1 MSCINEKSN
10 VTEQASLWNQKKQ
23 KMIKDQSGRNAALQ
37 QNNGL
42 WASEGFVGGV
52 SQVPIDRA
60 LEGRSDI
67 PFPPPPTE
75 IKMNDV
81 PPALKQNSN
90 IEKLEQQFNRLLAQ
104 YTTQYQLMANE
115 LMANN
120 NLSVLQKYANHNVKH
135 NNNYYHVNEFGFAQ
149 GYDNDAWGNRS
160 VSCSQDPVEITSDE
174 FSKLLGGP
182 NMGKGQACN
191 VAGFNVENAENGEAS
206 WVDIKGVRHVYP
218 KDVWD
223 KRNPSCTMTPRAL
236 DATEYNSIVKGSEM
250 TETTFCERLNVDPKI
265 LQNLAN
271 LNRQLLNLGTQLLEE
286 THKLSASD
294 TTLNNGIKILQK
306 TISSKIKQL
315 QQVDQS
321 FNSSI
326 KLGNAGSGVIIG
338 NDAIN
343 HSIEASTRD
352 SELILRMNYLKY
364 IGGLLL
370 VIFLVIFIFTT
381 FSSDRQGV
389 VSVIILL
396 LVVVAVLYNF
406 WNYIYL
412 KFF

>member
-10 VTEQASLWNQKKQ
+10 VTEQASLWNHKKQ
-23 KMIKDQSGRNAALQ
+23 KMINTESSRNVGLQ

-42 WASEGFVGGV
+42 WASEGFIGGV

-60 LEGRSDI
+60 LEGSSDI
-67 PFPPPPTE
+67 PFPSPPTE
-75 IKMNDV
+75 IKINSN
-81 PPALKQNSN
+81 LKQNSN
-90 IEKLEQQFNRLLAQ
+90 VVKLEQQFNRLLAQ
-104 YTTQYQLMANE
+104 YTTQYQLMAKE
-115 LMANN
+115 LMSNN
-120 NLSVLQKYANHNVKH
+120 NLSVLQKYANNNVKH
-135 NNNYYHVNEFGFAQ
+135 NNNYYHVNEFGFSQ

-160 VSCSQDPVEITSDE
+160 VSCSRDPVEITSDE

-182 NMGKGQACN
+182 NMGKGQACS

-223 KRNPSCTMTPRAL
+223 KRNASCTMTPKAL
-236 DATEYNSIVKGSEM
+236 DATEYNSIVKGSDM
-250 TETTFCERLNVDPKI
+250 TETSFCERLNVDPKI

-271 LNRQLLNLGTQLLEE
+271 LNKQLLNLGTQLLQE
-286 THKLSASD
+286 THKISSNDA
-294 TTLNNGIKILQK
+294 TINTHIETLQK
-306 TISSKIKQL
+306 TINNKLKQL
-315 QQVDQS
+315 QHVDQS
-321 FNSSI
+321 FNESI
-326 KLGNAGSGVIIG
+326 KLGNAGSGVMIG
-338 NDAIN
+338 GSALN

-370 VIFLVIFIFTT
+370 VIFLVIFIFAT
-381 FSSDRQGV
+381 FSSDRQSV

-396 LVVVAVLYNF
+396 LVAAALLYNF

>member
-10 VTEQASLWNQKKQ
+10 VTEQANLWNHKKQ
-23 KMIKDQSGRNAALQ
+23 KMIKAESSKNAGLQ

-52 SQVPIDRA
+52 SQVPIDRV

-67 PFPPPPTE
+67 PFPSPPIE
-75 IKMNDV
+75 IKIDV
-81 PPALKQNSN
+81 PSSLKQNTN
-90 IEKLEQQFNRLLAQ
+90 VAKLEQQFNRLLAQ

-115 LMANN
+115 LMSNN
-120 NLSVLQKYANHNVKH
+120 NLSVLQKYANHNVKY

-149 GYDNDAWGNRS
+149 GYDNDAWANRS

-236 DATEYNSIVKGSEM
+236 DATEYNAIVKGNEM
-250 TETTFCERLNVDPKI
+250 TESSFCERLNVDPKI

-286 THKLSASD
+286 THKLSSKDA
-294 TTLNNGIKILQK
+294 TVNTGIKTLQQ
-306 TISSKIKQL
+306 TINSKLKQL
-315 QQVDQS
+315 QHVDQS

-326 KLGNAGSGVIIG
+326 KLGNAGSGVMIG
-338 NDAIN
+338 GDALN
-343 HSIEASTRD
+343 RSIEASTRD

-370 VIFLVIFIFTT
+370 VIFLVIFVFAS
-381 FSSDRQGV
+381 FSSDKQSV

>member
-10 VTEQASLWNQKKQ
+10 VTEQASLWNQNKQ
-23 KMIKDQSGRNAALQ
+23 KMINEESSKNVGLEQTSGPW
-37 QNNGL
+37 G
-42 WASEGFVGGV
+42 SEGFVGSV
-52 SQVPIDRA
+52 SQVPMDRPLA
-60 LEGRSDI
+60 GRGDI
-67 PFPPPPTE
+67 PFPAPPTE
-75 IKMNDV
+75 INMKL
-81 PPALKQNSN
+81 PAALQHNSN
-90 IEKLEQQFNRLLAQ
+90 IVKLEQEFNKVLHN
-104 YTTQYQLMANE
+104 YGVQYQLMAKE
-115 LMANN
+115 IMANN
-120 NLSVLQKYANHNVKH
+120 NQSVLQKYANNNVKH
-135 NNNYYHVNEFGFAQ
+135 NNNFYHVNEFGFAQ

-236 DATEYNSIVKGSEM
+236 SADEYNAITKGTDM

-271 LNRQLLNLGTQLLEE
+271 LNKQLLNLGTQLLVE
-286 THKLSASD
+286 THKLSSSD
-294 TTLNNGIKILQK
+294 ATLNTGIKTLQK
-306 TISSKIKQL
+306 SISSKLKQL
-315 QQVDQS
+315 QHVDQS
-321 FNSSI
+321 FNSNI
-326 KLGNAGSGVIIG
+326 KLGNAGSGVMIG
-338 NDAIN
+338 GDALN
-343 HSIEASTRD
+343 RSIEASTRD

-364 IGGLLL
+364 IVGLIL

-381 FSSDRQGV
+381 FSSDRQSV

-412 KFF
+412 KFL

>member
-10 VTEQASLWNQKKQ
+10 VTEQASLWNQNKQ
-23 KMIKDQSGRNAALQ
+23 KMINDESSKNAGLQYTSGP
-37 QNNGL
+37 

-60 LEGRSDI
+60 LEGRSDV

-75 IKMNDV
+75 INMKL
-81 PPALKQNSN
+81 PAALQHNSN
-90 IEKLEQQFNRLLAQ
+90 VVKLEQDFNKVLAQ
-104 YTTQYQLMANE
+104 YTTQYQLMAKE
-115 LMANN
+115 IMANN
-120 NLSVLQKYANHNVKH
+120 NQSVLQKYANHNVKH
-135 NNNYYHVNEFGFAQ
+135 NNNFYHVNEFGFAQ

-191 VAGFNVENAENGEAS
+191 VAGFNVENADNGEAS

-236 DATEYNSIVKGSEM
+236 SADEYNAITKGTDM

-271 LNRQLLNLGTQLLEE
+271 LNKQLLNLGTQLLTE
-286 THKLSASD
+286 THKLSSSD
-294 TTLNNGIKILQK
+294 ATLNTGIKTLQK
-306 TISSKIKQL
+306 SISSKLKQL
-315 QQVDQS
+315 QHVDQS
-321 FNSSI
+321 FNNNI
-326 KLGNAGSGVIIG
+326 KLGNAGSGVMIG
-338 NDAIN
+338 GDALN
-343 HSIEASTRD
+343 RSIEASTRD

-364 IGGLLL
+364 IVGLIL

-381 FSSDRQGV
+381 FSSDRQSV

-406 WNYIYL
+406 SNYIYL
-412 KFF
+412 KFL

>member
-10 VTEQASLWNQKKQ
+10 VTEQANLWNHKKQ
-23 KMIKDQSGRNAALQ
+23 KMIKAESSKNAGLQ

-42 WASEGFVGGV
+42 WVSEGFIGGV

-67 PFPPPPTE
+67 PFPSPPTE
-75 IKMNDV
+75 IKIDV
-81 PPALKQNSN
+81 PSSLKQNTN
-90 IEKLEQQFNRLLAQ
+90 VAKLEQQFNRLLAQ
-104 YTTQYQLMANE
+104 YTTQYQLMAKE
-115 LMANN
+115 LMSNN
-120 NLSVLQKYANHNVKH
+120 NLSVLQKYANHNVKY

-149 GYDNDAWGNRS
+149 GYDNDAWANRS

-223 KRNPSCTMTPRAL
+223 KRNTSCTMTPRAL
-236 DATEYNSIVKGSEM
+236 DATEYNAIVKGNEM
-250 TETTFCERLNVDPKI
+250 TESSFCERLNVDPKI

-286 THKLSASD
+286 THKLSSKDA
-294 TTLNNGIKILQK
+294 TVNTGIKTLQQ
-306 TISSKIKQL
+306 TINSKLKQL
-315 QQVDQS
+315 QHVDQS

-326 KLGNAGSGVIIG
+326 KLGNAGSGVMIG
-338 NDAIN
+338 GDALN
-343 HSIEASTRD
+343 RSIEASTRD

-370 VIFLVIFIFTT
+370 VIFLVIFVFAS
-381 FSSDRQGV
+381 FSSDRQSV

>member
-10 VTEQASLWNQKKQ
+10 VTEQANLWNNKKQ
-23 KMIKDQSGRNAALQ
+23 KMIKAESSKNAGLQ

-67 PFPPPPTE
+67 PFPSPPTE
-75 IKMNDV
+75 IKIDV
-81 PPALKQNSN
+81 PSSLKQNTN
-90 IEKLEQQFNRLLAQ
+90 VAKLEQQFNRLLAQ
-104 YTTQYQLMANE
+104 YTTQYQLMAKE
-115 LMANN
+115 LMSNN
-120 NLSVLQKYANHNVKH
+120 NLSVLQKYANNNVKH
-135 NNNYYHVNEFGFAQ
+135 NNNYYHVNEFGFSQ

-160 VSCSQDPVEITSDE
+160 VSCSRDPVEITSDE

-182 NMGKGQACN
+182 NMGKGQACS

-223 KRNPSCTMTPRAL
+223 KRNASCTMTPRAL
-236 DATEYNSIVKGSEM
+236 DATEYNSIVKGSDM
-250 TETTFCERLNVDPKI
+250 TETSFCERLNVDPKI

-271 LNRQLLNLGTQLLEE
+271 LNKQLLNLGTQLLTE
-286 THKLSASD
+286 THKLSSSD
-294 TTLNNGIKILQK
+294 ATLNTGIKTLQK
-306 TISSKIKQL
+306 SISSKLKQL
-315 QQVDQS
+315 QHVDQS

-326 KLGNAGSGVIIG
+326 KLGNAGSGIMIG
-338 NDAIN
+338 GDALN
-343 HSIEASTRD
+343 RSIEASTRD

-370 VIFLVIFIFTT
+370 VIFLIIFIFTT
-381 FSSDRQGV
+381 FDSDRQNV

-396 LVVVAVLYNF
+396 LVIVAVLYNF

>member
-10 VTEQASLWNQKKQ
+10 VTEQASLWNHNKQ
-23 KMIKDQSGRNAALQ
+23 KMINDESSKNAGLQYSSGPWAA
-37 QNNGL
+37 
-42 WASEGFVGGV
+42 EGFIGGV

-60 LEGRSDI
+60 LEGRGDV

-75 IKMNDV
+75 LNMKL
-81 PPALKQNSN
+81 PAALQHNSN
-90 IEKLEQQFNRLLAQ
+90 VVKLEQKFNKVLAQ
-104 YTTQYQLMANE
+104 YTTQYQLMAKE
-115 LMANN
+115 IMANN
-120 NLSVLQKYANHNVKH
+120 NQSVLQKYANHNVKH
-135 NNNYYHVNEFGFAQ
+135 HNNFYHVNEFGFSQ

-182 NMGKGQACN
+182 NMGKGQPCN
-191 VAGFNVENAENGEAS
+191 IAGFNVENAENGEAS

-223 KRNPSCTMTPRAL
+223 KRNSSCTMTPRAL
-236 DATEYNSIVKGSEM
+236 DADEYNAITKGTDM

-271 LNRQLLNLGTQLLEE
+271 LNKQLLNLGTQLLTE
-286 THKLSASD
+286 THKLSSSD
-294 TTLNNGIKILQK
+294 ATLNTGIKTLQK
-306 TISSKIKQL
+306 SISSKLKQL
-315 QQVDQS
+315 QHVDQS

-326 KLGNAGSGVIIG
+326 KLGNAGSGIMIG
-338 NDAIN
+338 GDALN
-343 HSIEASTRD
+343 RSIEASTRD

-370 VIFLVIFIFTT
+370 VIFLIIFIFTT
-381 FSSDRQGV
+381 FDSDRQNV

-396 LVVVAVLYNF
+396 LVIVAVLYNF

-412 KFF
+412 KFL